1 VFKTI
6 RHKVT
11 VAGLAVLLLCGASA
25 GTGMW
30 MTASLSKALERSSL
44 SSEILRNHM
53 EADMMHDALR
63 ADVLSA
69 ILSADPQAGVDLDE
83 VRKELGEHVEAFR
96 AAMASNNKLATDPVT
111 RSALAEIDAPLEA
124 YIGAAQHIVDVAGSD
139 PAAASAAMGDFKAR
153 FLVLET
159 KMGETSSGIEKNA
172 QAAAEDATAQA
183 ALGRRLM
190 MMAMVCGCLFSIG
203 LIVVALRMIVR
214 PIQDLTADMLALASG
229 RTDVALKGAKRQD
242 EVGAIG
248 RAVGALQDVI
258 MARMAAETAEAD
270 RRREMAAEAELREQE
285 IQQVRAEVQ
294 ARVVRDLATG
304 LNRLA
309 SGDLNFRL
317 DTQFEAEYE
326 QLRKDFNG
334 AVAKLEDTLRTIIGA
349 VNNIRSGAGEI
360 GSAADDLSRRTEQQA
375 AGLEETAA
383 ALDEITVT
391 VRKTADGAVAA
402 QSAVATS
409 KSAAEQSG
417 SVVREAAAAMAGI
430 EASAQQ
436 IGQITGVIDEIAFQT
451 NLLALNA
458 GVEAARAGEA
468 GRGFAVVASEVRA
481 LAQRSAEAAKEIKTL
496 ITTSSEQVGRGVRL
510 VGETNKAL
518 STIVDHVSEVHQLV
532 VEISASAGE
541 QATGLV
547 QINAAVNQMDQMTQ
561 QNAAMVEQ
569 STAATMSLNQ
579 ETERLLV
586 LVGQFRVGGEA
597 AAQAPRRR
605 AA

>member
-11 VAGLAVLLLCGASA
+11 VAGLAVLMLCGASA

-69 ILSADPQAGVDLDE
+69 ILSADPQAGVNLNE
-83 VRKELGEHVEAFR
+83 VRKELGEHIEVFR
-96 AAMASNNKLATDPVT
+96 AALASNNKLATDPVT

-124 YIGAAQHIVDVAGSD
+124 YIAAAQHIVEVAGSD
-139 PAAASAAMGDFKAR
+139 PASASAAMGDFKAR

-159 KMGETSSGIEKNA
+159 KLGETSSGIEKNA

-270 RRREMAAEAELREQE
+270 HRREMAAEAELREQE

-402 QSAVATS
+402 QCAVATS

-518 STIVDHVSEVHQLV
+518 SAIVDHVSEVHQLV